1 VRYDYV
7 AAWRVIGGISA
18 PPKDCPVELATLD
31 SGRFVLTCTLDG
43 FSKKLDH
50 AVAASKL
57 LLRNR
62 VSSEADFASA
72 LHNEVGEI
80 RAERGKRLA
89 GSAIVLFEAQGE
101 VEVSEPKR
109 GSLVERDGYIAGWEF
124 LDKTHVQA
132 KYRGA
137 IESMKVA
144 LGLAKPQVMR
154 FDDLVD
160 DLYMTDS
167 GRTLYSV
174 ELLPAPAWT
183 THSIRGL
190 TPEDVNEISTK
201 FSFVQDATELK
212 SVNRLYRTMAARRSD
227 RLRAFLFGWTALEI
241 LVAKAFKAYE
251 KEFFSS
257 AGNGWQQTLR
267 EGFIGSVRKMLE
279 SRYRSTDRFSAVTAV
294 LFSDLAEEEVRGRL
308 RSFSRLKELRDAISH
323 GQDFVES
330 ELPVEEVEKL
340 LRLYL
345 FAALNRGVSNGSWP
359 IREARKAD

>member
-1 VRYDYV
+1 
-7 AAWRVIGGISA
+7 
-18 PPKDCPVELATLD
+18 
-31 SGRFVLTCTLDG
+31 
-43 FSKKLDH
+43 
-50 AVAASKL
+50 
-57 LLRNR
+57 
-62 VSSEADFASA
+62 
-72 LHNEVGEI
+72 
-80 RAERGKRLA
+80 
-89 GSAIVLFEAQGE
+89 
-101 VEVSEPKR
+101 
-109 GSLVERDGYIAGWEF
+109 
-124 LDKTHVQA
+124 
-132 KYRGA
+132 
-137 IESMKVA
+137 
-144 LGLAKPQVMR
+144 
-154 FDDLVD
+154 
-160 DLYMTDS
+160 
-167 GRTLYSV
+167 
-174 ELLPAPAWT
+174 
-183 THSIRGL
+183 
-190 TPEDVNEISTK
+190 
-201 FSFVQDATELK
+201 
-212 SVNRLYRTMAARRSD
+212 MAARRSD